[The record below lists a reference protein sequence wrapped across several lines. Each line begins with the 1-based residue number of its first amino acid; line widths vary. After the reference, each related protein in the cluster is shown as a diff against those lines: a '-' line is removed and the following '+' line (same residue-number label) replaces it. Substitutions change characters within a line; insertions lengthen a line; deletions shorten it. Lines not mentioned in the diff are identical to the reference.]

1 VFFMRRIALAFVL
14 SALALLP
21 FGGAALAK
29 CPACFDGLSLQ
40 TPDGQPWSAGKPVTL
55 VVSARRGAPGAEFPT
70 TGLAVVMRTDG
81 DRTKCL
87 DVPLKLVKTGGD
99 SALYAGV
106 FYPFRPAAYD
116 GKLSLGEQVFDI
128 SFDVRTLA
136 ATTPVA
142 SAPDLPVGSTEEPYG
157 LSLSDAIGIAPFAGL
172 AALAWFGIRLMRNRR
187 TPRLGFAS

>member
-1 VFFMRRIALAFVL
+1 MRRFVIALAA
-14 SALALLP
+14 SALALGL
-21 FGGAALAK
+21 FAAPAAAK
-29 CPACFDGLSLQ
+29 CPTCFDGLSVQ
-40 TPDGQPWSAGKPVTL
+40 TPDGKPWSEGKPVTL
-55 VVSARRGAPGAEFPT
+55 VVSARRGAPGTEFPT

-99 SALYAGV
+99 SAQYAGV
-106 FYPFRPAAYD
+106 FYPFRAAAYD
-116 GKLSLGEQVFDI
+116 GKLSLGDQTFDI
-128 SFDVRTLA
+128 KFDVNALV

-157 LSLSDAIGIAPFAGL
+157 LTLADAIGLTPFAGL
-172 AALAWFGIRLMRNRR
+172 AALAWFGIRSMRNRR